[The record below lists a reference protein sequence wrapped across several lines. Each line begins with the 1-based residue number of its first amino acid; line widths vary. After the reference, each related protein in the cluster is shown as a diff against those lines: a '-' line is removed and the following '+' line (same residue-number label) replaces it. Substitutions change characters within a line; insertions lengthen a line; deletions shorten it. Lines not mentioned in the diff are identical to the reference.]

1 LKIPLLW
8 ISLNR
13 HSNQNVKEDFANF
26 ASALEIDNL
35 NIMYQNGNL
44 CYRHI
49 DEPMDKY
56 KT

>member
-49 DEPMDKY
+49 DEPMDKD